1 MLISPSLRTKMVN
14 FTISW
19 SSNPHAA
26 DLYGW
31 QHFFDL
37 DDSCPTIHSVQDVP
51 QFFLNKLC
59 HNSFVI
65 KFAIVD

>member
-1 MLISPSLRTKMVN
+1 MN

-19 SSNPHAA
+19 SSDSHAP
-26 DLYGW
+26 DNSRE
-31 QHFFDL
+31 HFFDL

-51 QFFLNKLC
+51 QFFHNKLC

>member
-1 MLISPSLRTKMVN
+1 MIVGMRLNATNWRSD
-14 FTISW
+14 F
-19 SSNPHAA
+19 HAA
-26 DLYGW
+26 DRYGW
-31 QHFFDL
+31 RHFFDL

-51 QFFLNKLC
+51 QFFHNKLC